1 MDEAPADAA
10 LFEILKK
17 AHWTALKIDLREK
30 DFGYDFN
37 LMPDTLYM
45 VRMIYFFRPNHDLKL
60 LKYNHLLY
68 YPVLYRNSAWKFDSP
83 EIQQYKFL
91 KPNSSKALFPKLAS
105 RIEDLIGKEEVLEWR
120 LDELI

>member
-17 AHWTALKIDLREK
+17 AHWTALKVDLREK

-45 VRMIYFFRPNHDLKL
+45 VRMIYFFRPNHDLKQ

-83 EIQQYKFL
+83 EIEQYKFL
-91 KPNSSKALFPKLAS
+91 PCPLPKLCLKVRQPWNRA
-105 RIEDLIGKEEVLEWR
+105 IQIPQA
-120 LDELI
+120 ELKQSALS